1 MNPISWGR
9 PAAAPEGGWAVV
21 DVETTGFRPGQA
33 RGISIAVLGLDA
45 DGKVEQSVVSLL
57 NPGVAPGPPHI
68 HGLPADMLEALAGHP
83 PIVPLA
89 DFADAYQTQRV
100 LAAVT
105 ASAQNHCP
113 VKLREIK

>member
-1 MNPISWGR
+1 LQGWSTINVSS
-9 PAAAPEGGWAVV
+9 GGDGHPYAKAWWPTAHAIGY
-21 DVETTGFRPGQA
+21 EHTFINQA
-33 RGISIAVLGLDA
+33 
-45 DGKVEQSVVSLL
+45 
-57 NPGVAPGPPHI
+57 
-68 HGLPADMLEALAGHP
+68 ADMLEALAGHT